1 MADRHED
8 GRHTSAGTQRG
19 ADGLSVLHQWNP
31 CPLLHWHGIVLAHQ
45 PAFRDTDRGNAG
57 HEPEV
62 AGESAPARMGDAL
75 PIAQQKVGPHAY
87 RAQRIQYWR
96 DLAKGQQPGHIGERN
111 RDPRDA
117 LIGEL

>member
-1 MADRHED
+1 
-8 GRHTSAGTQRG
+8 
-19 ADGLSVLHQWNP
+19 
-31 CPLLHWHGIVLAHQ
+31 
-45 PAFRDTDRGNAG
+45 
-57 HEPEV
+57 
-62 AGESAPARMGDAL
+62 MGDAL